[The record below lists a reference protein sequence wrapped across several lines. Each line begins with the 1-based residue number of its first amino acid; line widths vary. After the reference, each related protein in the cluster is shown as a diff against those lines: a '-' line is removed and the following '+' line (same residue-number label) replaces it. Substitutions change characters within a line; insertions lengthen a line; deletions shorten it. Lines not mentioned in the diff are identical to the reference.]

1 MRVGSSYVLRAG
13 DPPVS
18 VTVKRVRNLNLRVR
32 RDGSVCLSVPPH
44 VSAERIQRFLDERSE
59 WIATHRKAALDR
71 GRDGMD
77 AAGIPDRADGV
88 LLRYALWGSVRE
100 AHEPVTSDQLRE
112 LYLNEVS
119 ARLPE
124 VIPRMEA
131 AIGAHATGWQ
141 LRLMRTRWG
150 SCTPRTGRI
159 RINIQLAAYPPE
171 CLDYVV
177 AHELAHLLEAS
188 HNDRFHAIVAR
199 AIPNEREIRARL
211 RTGPSGDRP

>member
-13 DPPVS
+13 ELPVS

-44 VSAERIQRFLDERSE
+44 VSAERIQGFLDERAG
-59 WIATHRKAALDR
+59 WIAAHRKAVLDR
-71 GRDGMD
+71 DRDGTGTADM
-77 AAGIPDRADGV
+77 PDRVGGA
-88 LLRYALWGSVRE
+88 LLHYALWGVVRE
-100 AHEPVTSDQLRE
+100 AHEPITGDGLRE
-112 LYLNEVS
+112 LYRNEVS
-119 ARLPE
+119 ARLSE

-131 AIGAHATGWQ
+131 AIGAHAMGWQ
-141 LRLMRTRWG
+141 LRLMKTRWG

-211 RTGPSGDRP
+211 RMSPSDGRP

>member
-13 DPPVS
+13 ELPVS

-44 VSAERIQRFLDERSE
+44 VSVERVQGFLDERSE
-59 WIATHRKAALDR
+59 WIATHRKAAIDR
-71 GRDGMD
+71 RHDGTGTED
-77 AAGIPDRADGV
+77 TPDRADGS
-88 LLRYALWGSVRE
+88 LLRYALWGAVRE
-100 AHEPVTSDQLRE
+100 AREPVSSDE
-112 LYLNEVS
+112 LHRLYRNEVS

-141 LRLMRTRWG
+141 LRLMKTRWG

-199 AIPNEREIRARL
+199 AIPNEREVRTRL
-211 RTGPSGDRP
+211 RMSPSDGRP